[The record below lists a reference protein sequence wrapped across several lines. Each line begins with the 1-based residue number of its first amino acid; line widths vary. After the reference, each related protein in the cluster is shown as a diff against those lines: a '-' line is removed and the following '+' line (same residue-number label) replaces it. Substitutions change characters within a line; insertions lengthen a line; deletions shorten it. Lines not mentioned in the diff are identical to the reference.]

1 VVQKTR
7 SINVIAIYTAQYKNK
22 TIGPYI
28 MHNRTEDIG
37 YKQNIYKNYFK
48 I

>member
-1 VVQKTR
+1 
-7 SINVIAIYTAQYKNK
+7 
-22 TIGPYI
+22 

-48 I
+48 IWYRRRFTSDVP